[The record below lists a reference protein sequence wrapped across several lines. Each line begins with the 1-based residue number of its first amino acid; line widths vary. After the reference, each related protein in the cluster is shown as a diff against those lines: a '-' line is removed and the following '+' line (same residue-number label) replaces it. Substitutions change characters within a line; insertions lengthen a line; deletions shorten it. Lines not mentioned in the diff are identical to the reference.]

1 MSIGIVTVE
10 IIAVRIG
17 GFDSFKRFDIRFSNS
32 SITAIKN
39 PIA

>member
-1 MSIGIVTVE
+1 MSIGIAIVE

-17 GFDSFKRFDIRFSNS
+17 GFDNLKRFDIRFSS
-32 SITAIKN
+32 RSITAIKN

>member
-1 MSIGIVTVE
+1 MSIGIANVE

-17 GFDSFKRFDIRFSNS
+17 GFDSFKRFDIRFINSN
-32 SITAIKN
+32 ITAIRN